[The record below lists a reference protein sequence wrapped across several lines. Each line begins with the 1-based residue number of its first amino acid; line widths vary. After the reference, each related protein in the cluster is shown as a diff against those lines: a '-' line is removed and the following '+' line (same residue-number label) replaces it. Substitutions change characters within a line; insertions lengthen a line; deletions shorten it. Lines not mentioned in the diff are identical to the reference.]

1 MEDLQSAWSLFASS
15 WVSAWILAPLLAIV
29 GVAVVARG
37 AIFQG
42 VATAQASTAA
52 IATMLVLAQSITW
65 CGTPW
70 AIAGASIFVAISTS
84 VIALHGRSSE
94 AMNGWLFLT
103 ASAATPLLLSYSPHG
118 LADVQRLITSSL
130 IGASWS
136 DAMVFS
142 IILISVLF
150 LLIRCG
156 SHIRLVLLDREAAT
170 EMGLS
175 VSRWQII
182 IGVTVGLVIGLG
194 LRSAGL
200 LFIAGCLL
208 LPVLASIQCC
218 RTTAAVTWC
227 TPLLALLSAI
237 LGTFLAHA
245 YDLPLGQVVVALL
258 ALWCA
263 GSWLVRCWHYAASR

>member
-1 MEDLQSAWSLFASS
+1 MEELLSAWSLFASS
-15 WVSAWILAPLLAIV
+15 WISAWILAPLLAIV
-29 GVAVVARG
+29 GIAVVARG

-42 VATAQASTAA
+42 VATAQAATAA
-52 IATMLVLAQSITW
+52 IATMLVLAQSIPW
-65 CGTPW
+65 FGTPW
-70 AIAGASIFVAISTS
+70 AIAGASLLVATSTS
-84 VIALHGRSSE
+84 VIALQGRSSE

-103 ASAATPLLLSYSPHG
+103 AGAATPLLLSYSPHG
-118 LADVQRLITSSL
+118 LTDVQRLVTSSL

-142 IILISVLF
+142 VILIGI
-150 LLIRCG
+150 LLMLICCG
-156 SHIRLVLLDREAAT
+156 SRIRLVLLDREAAT

-175 VSRWQII
+175 VSRWQFL
-182 IGVTVGLVIGLG
+182 IGVTAGLVIGLG

-208 LPVLASIQCC
+208 LPVLAAIQCC
-218 RTTAAVTWC
+218 RTTAAVAWC
-227 TPLLALLSAI
+227 APLLALLSAI
-237 LGTFLAHA
+237 LGTFFAHE

-263 GSWLVRCWHYAASR
+263 GALVLG

>member
-1 MEDLQSAWSLFASS
+1 MEELHSAWILFAPTWIST
-15 WVSAWILAPLLAIV
+15 WILAPLLALV

-52 IATMLVLAQSITW
+52 IATMLVLAQSIAW

-70 AIAGASIFVAISTS
+70 AIAGASLLVAIGTS
-84 VIALHGRSSE
+84 VIALQGRSSE
-94 AMNGWLFLT
+94 AMNGWLFLS
-103 ASAATPLLLSYSPHG
+103 AGAATPLLLSYSPHG
-118 LADVQRLITSSL
+118 LADVQRLVTSSL

-142 IILISVLF
+142 IILIGVLF
-150 LLIRCG
+150 MLIRYG
-156 SHIRLVLLDREAAT
+156 SRIRLVLLDREAAT

-175 VSRWQII
+175 VSRWQFF

-208 LPVLASIQCC
+208 LPVLAAIQCC
-218 RTTAAVTWC
+218 RTTAAVAWC
-227 TPLLALLSAI
+227 APILALLSAI
-237 LGTFLAHA
+237 LGTFLAHE

-258 ALWCA
+258 ALGCVVGWVIRT
-263 GSWLVRCWHYAASR
+263 WLDRYR